1 MGASVAALARGF
13 AGFHPAVAVTGVV
26 LNNVAGARHESLL
39 RSACER
45 SEEHTSELQS
55 LMRISYALF
64 CLNKKNTNNYNICL
78 DTTCNSFSL
87 HYIRSNKS
95 VNTNISDH

>member
-1 MGASVAALARGF
+1 MWWPVVLVVDCRGMGASVAALARGF

-39 RSACER
+39 RSACEGAGVAVFGHDAEVEHEEMHRDQRHDKR

-55 LMRISYALF
+55 LMRISYA
-64 CLNKKNTNNYNICL
+64 
-78 DTTCNSFSL
+78 
-87 HYIRSNKS
+87 
-95 VNTNISDH
+95 V